1 MGIILNAFVVKQF
14 THKFKQLKQLS
25 LVLVTACTF
34 GGIFA
39 VGQVSAA
46 QYSPSF
52 KNTEIVE
59 FVTIVGKN
67 LKKTMIVDPN
77 VRGKINVRSY
87 DLLSEEQYY
96 QFFLNVLEVYGFSAV
111 EMDNNIVKI
120 IGWIIFL
127 SFFQTCFRA

>member
-1 MGIILNAFVVKQF
+1 MGTTLNVFVVKQLL
-14 THKFKQLKQLS
+14 HKFKQLKQLG
-25 LVLVTACTF
+25 LMLTTAALF
-34 GGIFA
+34 SGVFA
-39 VGQVSAA
+39 VGQASAA

-52 KNTEIVE
+52 KDTEIVE

-96 QFFLNVLEVYGFSAV
+96 QFFLNVLEVYGFAAI
-111 EMDNNIVKI
+111 ERENNIVLI
-120 IGWIIFL
+120 NI
-127 SFFQTCFRA
+127 